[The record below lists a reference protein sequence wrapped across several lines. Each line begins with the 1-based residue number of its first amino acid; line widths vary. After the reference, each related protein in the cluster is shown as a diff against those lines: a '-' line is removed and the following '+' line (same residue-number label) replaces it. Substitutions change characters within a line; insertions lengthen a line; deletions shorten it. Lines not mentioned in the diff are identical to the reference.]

1 MPAAKESSSP
11 FGKRLASSD
20 KKIRDKAVKAL
31 KTWIS
36 HKKSFTDLEV
46 MKLWKGLFF
55 CVWMSDKPVI
65 QQQLSDTLSSLILR
79 VPREAVMH
87 FISAFWETIAAEWN
101 NIDRLRMD
109 KYYFLL
115 RRFIYYSFKMLKEN
129 NWDLATI
136 EEYTTLMINGPLNAS
151 NKTVPDSIRYHIIEI
166 YLEEL
171 ERNVKPEESGEV
183 PSAQLLE
190 PMFHLLGHTINNM
203 VFRKV
208 AEEVFEAIL
217 RKTAE
222 ADDDGEDGDE
232 DLTVFD
238 KGEEEDDEAESKDVE
253 MAEDSDE
260 DEAAPQEGDDEAQEV
275 QGSATVFDYDLI
287 GIKKRL
293 FAVGANKETVDQN
306 RRKVYTLYQAYQDF
320 CPLDGDEDEKDEE
333 DEEAEDEEAEDE
345 DEAPEDEEEEDDE

>member
-20 KKIRDKAVKAL
+20 KKVRDKAVKAL
-31 KTWIS
+31 KKWVS

-46 MKLWKGLFF
+46 MKLWKGLFY
-55 CVWMSDKPVI
+55 CMWLSDKPVI
-65 QQQLSDTLSSLILR
+65 QQQLSDTLSSLVIR
-79 VPREAVMH
+79 VPREAVMK
-87 FISAFWETIAAEWN
+87 FISAFWETICAEWN

-129 NWDLATI
+129 NWDLEII
-136 EEYTTLMINGPLNAS
+136 EEYTTLMINGPLNATS
-151 NKTVPDSIRYHIIEI
+151 KKVPDSIRYHIIEI

-183 PSAQLLE
+183 PSAHLLE
-190 PMFHLLGHTINNM
+190 PMFHLLGHTINSM
-203 VFRKV
+203 VFKKV
-208 AEEVFEAIL
+208 AEEIFEAIL

-222 ADDDGEDGDE
+222 ADGDDE
-232 DLTVFD
+232 DEDENLTVFD
-238 KGEEEDDEAESKDVE
+238 QDDEDDEEETEETETKDVE
-253 MAEDSDE
+253 MAEEDDEEEE
-260 DEAAPQEGDDEAQEV
+260 DEATQQDNKETEEV
-275 QGSATVFDYDLI
+275 QGAATDTVFDYDLI

-293 FAVGANKETVDQN
+293 FAVGADKETVDQN

-320 CPLDGDEDEKDEE
+320 CPLDGDEEDDENENEASE
-333 DEEAEDEEAEDE
+333 D
-345 DEAPEDEEEEDDE
+345 EEDDE

>member
-20 KKIRDKAVKAL
+20 KKTRDKAVKAL

-65 QQQLSDTLSSLILR
+65 QQQLSDTLSSLIMR

-87 FISAFWETIAAEWN
+87 FISAFWETISAEWN
-101 NIDRLRMD
+101 NIDRLRLD

-129 NWDLATI
+129 NWDLETI
-136 EEYTTLMINGPLNAS
+136 EEYTTLMINGPLNATS
-151 NKTVPDSIRYHIIEI
+151 KKVPDSIRYHIIEI

-183 PSAQLLE
+183 PSAHLLE
-190 PMFHLLGHTINNM
+190 PMFHLLGHTINSM
-203 VFRKV
+203 VFKKV
-208 AEEVFEAIL
+208 AEEIFEAIL

-222 ADDDGEDGDE
+222 ANGDEDEDEDE

-238 KGEEEDDEAESKDVE
+238 KDDDDEEEEETKDVE
-253 MAEDSDE
+253 MAEDSDDE
-260 DEAAPQEGDDEAQEV
+260 EEEEAAQQASEETQEV
-275 QGSATVFDYDLI
+275 QGGETVFDYDLI

-293 FAVGANKETVDQN
+293 FAVGADKETVDQN

-320 CPLDGDEDEKDEE
+320 CPLDGDEEEEAKDEASEDEE
-333 DEEAEDEEAEDE
+333 DDD
-345 DEAPEDEEEEDDE
+345 EEDDE